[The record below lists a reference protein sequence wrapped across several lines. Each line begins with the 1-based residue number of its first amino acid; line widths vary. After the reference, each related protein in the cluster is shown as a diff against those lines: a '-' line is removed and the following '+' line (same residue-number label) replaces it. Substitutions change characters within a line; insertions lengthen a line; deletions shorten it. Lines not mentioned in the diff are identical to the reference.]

1 MQIWTDGGFHDR
13 IGGNRD
19 GEEWTRPRETVDRID
34 GIGSWL
40 GHEGKKVQDDIQ
52 VSGLG
57 ALLGG
62 GAVHWEMR
70 RLLLSMRGL

>member
-1 MQIWTDGGFHDR
+1 MAIE
-13 IGGNRD
+13 D
-19 GEEWTRPRETVDRID
+19 GEEWTGSRETEGRID

-40 GHEGKKVQDDIQ
+40 GHEGEKVQDDIQ

-62 GAVHWEMR
+62 GAVHWGMR
-70 RLLLSMRGL
+70 RL